1 MKMNYKEFLKILG
14 NPEPICFVD
23 NSIKINLNDVPKY
36 INEHEIFFLPNIG
49 GTKIEDITE
58 FKAFFVDLDAGKD
71 SQGNFLTGKKV
82 KVFKSEQWK
91 KINDFV
97 IPPSFVVETR
107 NGLHLYWKIQ
117 EKITLGLWQKIEDAL
132 VKWFGGDTNTKN
144 AAKQLRLPGSFW
156 RKDPKHPYPCKVL
169 KYNDV
174 YTYIASYCKLF
185 NISESTAQT
194 TSEKKNARF
203 RYAKPTLPKS
213 KSISPQVFT
222 NYKQIFDYLT
232 KEISMFDYLQEFYGL
247 AGGNQRSFCCIIHS
261 DKHPSASIFKVDS
274 GVELYCCNATSCGFK
289 GNIIQVV
296 SHLEECSRSD
306 AIKKICEDL
315 HIEYKVDTRLKSM
328 LEDNKHTIID
338 DIQYSHT
345 VLHNSMY
352 RYVRTLKELHDI
364 AIDSLEYSST
374 AGKFL
379 FTASV
384 KHISERMGRRDKK
397 NTTTDI
403 AFLCLL
409 KLIEKVDLDTDN
421 DVPKEYVKYVKQ
433 FQTKH
438 NKDNYIT
445 VFSIPSY
452 TYNVLT
458 ECEDVAKQVKEKG
471 LRKTHFSYEA
481 VANAFDK
488 ETADRVFPQIKG
500 KSVRSIDNFL
510 LQTVNI
516 LLEKDGY
523 FTINTVK
530 NFYSDND
537 VFFREKTYIRQIP
550 AIMQQLNLE
559 KVKASKK
566 IKEQYGILSAGFP
579 YIFIKKSLQEKNPAI

>member
-1 MKMNYKEFLKILG
+1 MNYKEFLKKLG
-14 NPEPICFVD
+14 NPDPICFL
-23 NSIKINLNDVPKY
+23 NNKIKISLEDVPQY
-36 INEHEIFFLPNIG
+36 IDEYNIYFIPNIG
-49 GTKIEDITE
+49 GTKKEDITE
-58 FKAFFVDLDAGKD
+58 FKTFFVDLDAGKD
-71 SQGNFLTGKKV
+71 SKGNFLPGKTV
-82 KVFKSEQWK
+82 KKYKTEQWK
-91 KINDFV
+91 KINSFS
-97 IPPSFVVETR
+97 IPPNIVNETR
-107 NGLHLYWKIQ
+107 NGLHLYWFIK
-117 EKITLGLWQKIEDAL
+117 EKITPELWQKIEDAL
-132 VKWFGGDTNTKN
+132 VNHFDGDVK
-144 AAKQLRLPGSFW
+144 AKHCAKQMRLPDTFW
-156 RKDPKHPYPCKVL
+156 RKESQYPPYPCRVL
-169 KYNDV
+169 KENDA

-203 RYAKPTLPKS
+203 RYAKPTLPKN
-213 KSISPQVFT
+213 KSISPRVFT
-222 NYKQIFDYLT
+222 NYKQVFDYLT
-232 KEISMFDYLQEFYGL
+232 KEISMFDYLQEFYGF
-247 AGGNQRSFCCIIHS
+247 ADSNQHSFCCIIHP

-315 HIEYKVDTRLKSM
+315 NIEYKVDTRLKSM

-345 VLHNSMY
+345 DLHNSMY

-364 AIDSLEYSST
+364 AIDSLEYSSA

-379 FTASV
+379 FTASI
-384 KHISERMGRRDKK
+384 KHISQRMGRHDKK

-433 FQTKH
+433 FQNKH

-488 ETADRVFPQIKG
+488 KTADRVFPQIKG
-500 KSVRSIDNFL
+500 KSVKSIDNFL
-510 LQTVNI
+510 LQTINI

-523 FTINTVK
+523 FTLNTVK
-530 NFYSDND
+530 SFYSDND

-559 KVKASKK
+559 RVKASKR

>member
-1 MKMNYKEFLKILG
+1 MIMHYNEFLKKLG
-14 NPEPICFVD
+14 NPDPICFVD
-23 NSIKINLNDVPKY
+23 NNKVISLKDVPKY
-36 INEHEIFFLPNIG
+36 INEHEIFFLPNVG
-49 GTKIEDITE
+49 GTTIKEITE

-71 SQGNFLTGKKV
+71 SNDNFLSGKKV
-82 KVFKSEQWK
+82 KVFKSEQWE
-91 KINDFV
+91 KIYSFA
-97 IPPSFVVETR
+97 IPPTFVVETR

-117 EKITLGLWQKIEDAL
+117 EKISLELWQRIEDAL
-132 VKWFGGDTNTKN
+132 VDYFDGDVK
-144 AAKQLRLPGSFW
+144 AKHCAKQMRLPGSVW
-156 RKDPKHPYPCKVL
+156 RKDPKYPEYPCKVL
-169 KYNDV
+169 KENDV

-185 NISESTAQT
+185 NISGSTAQT

-203 RYAKPTLPKS
+203 RYAKPTLLKN
-213 KSISPQVFT
+213 KSISPRVFT
-222 NYKQIFDYLT
+222 NYKQVFDYLT
-232 KEISMFDYLQEFYGL
+232 KEISMFDYLQEFHNLVGN
-247 AGGNQRSFCCIIHS
+247 NQRSFCCIIHP

-296 SHLEECSRSD
+296 SEIKDCSRSD
-306 AIKKICEDL
+306 AISIICKNL
-315 HIEYKVDTRLKSM
+315 NIEYKVDTRLKSI
-328 LEDNKHTIID
+328 LEDNKHTITD

-345 VLHNSMY
+345 DLYNSMY

-379 FTASV
+379 FTSSIQ
-384 KHISERMGRRDKK
+384 HIAQRMGKRDKK
-397 NTTTDI
+397 KTSTDI

-409 KLIEKVDLDTDN
+409 KLIEKVDLDTDA
-421 DVPKEYVKYVKQ
+421 DVPKEYEKYVKR
-433 FQTKH
+433 FQNKH

-452 TYNVLT
+452 TYKVLT
-458 ECEDVAKQVKEKG
+458 ECEGVAKQVKEKG
-471 LRKTHFSYEA
+471 LRKTHFSYES

-488 ETADRVFPQIKG
+488 ATADRVFPQIKG

-523 FTINTVK
+523 FTLNTVK
-530 NFYSDND
+530 GFYSDNE
-537 VFFREKTYIRQIP
+537 VFFSEKTYVRQIP

-566 IKEQYGILSAGFP
+566 IKEEYKILSVGYP
-579 YIFIKKSLQEKNPAI
+579 YIFIKKGE

>member
-1 MKMNYKEFLKILG
+1 MNYNEFLKKLG
-14 NPEPICFVD
+14 NPDPICFVD
-23 NSIKINLNDVPKY
+23 NHKIISLKDVPKY
-36 INEHEIFFLPNIG
+36 INEHEIFFLPNVG
-49 GTKIEDITE
+49 GTTIEEIKE
-58 FKAFFVDLDAGKD
+58 FKAFFVDLDAGKISKD
-71 SQGNFLTGKKV
+71 EFLPGKAV
-82 KVFKSEQWK
+82 KKYKSEQWK
-91 KINDFV
+91 KINAFS

-107 NGLHLYWKIQ
+107 NGLHLYWKIK
-117 EKITLGLWQKIEDAL
+117 EKISLELWQSIEDAL
-132 VKWFGGDTNTKN
+132 VNWFGGDTNTKN
-144 AAKQLRLPGSFW
+144 AAKQLRLPGSVW
-156 RKDPKHPYPCKVL
+156 RKDPNYPEYPCRVL
-169 KYNDV
+169 KENDV
-174 YTYIASYCKLF
+174 DTHIASYCKLF

-213 KSISPQVFT
+213 KSISPRVFT
-222 NYKQIFDYLT
+222 NYKQVFDYLT
-232 KEISMFDYLQEFYGL
+232 KEISMFDYLQEFHNLVGN
-247 AGGNQRSFCCIIHS
+247 NQRSFCCIIHP

-296 SHLEECSRSD
+296 SELKDCSRSD
-306 AIKKICEDL
+306 AISLICKNL
-315 HIEYKVDTRLKSM
+315 NIEYKVDARLKSI
-328 LEDNKHTIID
+328 LEDNKHTITD

-345 VLHNSMY
+345 DLYNSMY
-352 RYVRTLKELHDI
+352 RYVKTLKELHDI

-374 AGKFL
+374 EGKFL
-379 FTASV
+379 FTASI
-384 KHISERMGRRDKK
+384 KHISERMGKRDKK
-397 NTTTDI
+397 KISTDI
-403 AFLCLL
+403 AFLSLL
-409 KLIEKVDLDTDN
+409 KLIEKVDLDTDT
-421 DVPKEYVKYVKQ
+421 DVPKEYEKYVRR
-433 FQTKH
+433 FQNKH

-452 TYNVLT
+452 TYKVLT
-458 ECEDVAKQVKEKG
+458 ECDGVAKQVKEKG
-471 LRKTHFSYEA
+471 LRKTHFSYET

-500 KSVRSIDNFL
+500 KSIKSIDNFL
-510 LQTVNI
+510 LQTINI

-523 FTINTVK
+523 FTLNTVK

-550 AIMQQLNLE
+550 AIMQMLNLE

-579 YIFIKKSLQEKNPAI
+579 YIFIKKSQQEKNPAI

>member
-1 MKMNYKEFLKILG
+1 MNYKEFLEKLG
-14 NPEPICFVD
+14 NPDPICFVD
-23 NSIKINLNDVPKY
+23 NNIVISLKDVPKY
-36 INEHEIFFLPNIG
+36 INEHEIFFLPNVG
-49 GTKIEDITE
+49 GTTIAEITE
-58 FKAFFVDLDAGKD
+58 FKAFFVDLDAGKISKD
-71 SQGNFLTGKKV
+71 EFLPGKAV
-82 KVFKSEQWK
+82 KKYKTEQWK
-91 KINDFV
+91 KINSFA

-117 EKITLGLWQKIEDAL
+117 EKISLELWQSIEDAL
-132 VKWFGGDTNTKN
+132 VKWFDGDTNAKN
-144 AAKQLRLPGSFW
+144 AAKQLRLPGSVW
-156 RKDPKHPYPCKVL
+156 RKNPKYPEYPCRVL

-203 RYAKPTLPKS
+203 RYAKSTAPKN
-213 KSISPQVFT
+213 KSISPRVFT
-222 NYKQIFDYLT
+222 NYKQVFDYLT
-232 KEISMFDYLQEFYGL
+232 KEISMFDYLQEFHNLVGN
-247 AGGNQRSFCCIIHS
+247 NQRSFCCIIHP

-296 SHLEECSRSD
+296 SELKDCSRSD
-306 AIKKICEDL
+306 AISIICKNL
-315 HIEYKVDTRLKSM
+315 NIEYKVDTRLKSI
-328 LEDNKHTIID
+328 LEDNKHTITD

-345 VLHNSMY
+345 DLYNSMY

-374 AGKFL
+374 EGKFL
-379 FTASV
+379 FTASIQ
-384 KHISERMGRRDKK
+384 HIAQRMGKPDKK
-397 NTTTDI
+397 KTSTDI

-409 KLIEKVDLDTDN
+409 KLIEKVDLDTDA
-421 DVPKEYVKYVKQ
+421 DVPKEYERYVKR
-433 FQTKH
+433 FQNKL

-452 TYNVLT
+452 TYKVLT
-458 ECEDVAKQVKEKG
+458 ECEGVAKQVKEKG
-471 LRKTHFSYEA
+471 LRKTHLSYES
-481 VANAFDK
+481 VVNAFDK
-488 ETADRVFPQIKG
+488 QTADRVFPQIKG
-500 KSVRSIDNFL
+500 KSVKSIDDFL
-510 LQTVNI
+510 LQTINV

-523 FTINTVK
+523 FTLNTVK
-530 NFYSDND
+530 SFYSDND

-550 AIMQQLNLE
+550 AIMQMLNLE

>member
-1 MKMNYKEFLKILG
+1 MMNYNEFLEKLG
-14 NPEPICFVD
+14 NPDPICFVD
-23 NSIKINLNDVPKY
+23 NNKIISLKDVPKY
-36 INEHEIFFLPNIG
+36 IDKHNIYFIPNIG
-49 GTKIEDITE
+49 GTKVEDIKE
-58 FKAFFVDLDAGKD
+58 LKVFFVDLDAGKISKD
-71 SQGNFLTGKKV
+71 EFLPGKAV
-82 KVFKSEQWK
+82 KKYKTEQWK
-91 KINDFV
+91 KINAFS

-107 NGLHLYWKIQ
+107 NGLHLYWKIK
-117 EKITLGLWQKIEDAL
+117 EEITHELWQKIEDAL
-132 VKWFGGDTNTKN
+132 VDYFNGDVN
-144 AAKQLRLPGSFW
+144 AKHCAKQMRLPGSVW
-156 RKDPKHPYPCKVL
+156 RKVPNYPEYPCRVL
-169 KYNDV
+169 KENDV
-174 YTYIASYCKLF
+174 DTYIASYCKLF

-203 RYAKPTLPKS
+203 RYAKPTPPKN
-213 KSISPQVFT
+213 KSISPRVFT
-222 NYKQIFDYLT
+222 NYKQVFDYLT
-232 KEISMFDYLQEFYGL
+232 KEISMFDYLQEFHNLVGN
-247 AGGNQRSFCCIIHS
+247 NQRSFCCVIHP

-296 SHLEECSRSD
+296 SELKDCSRSD
-306 AIKKICEDL
+306 AISIICKNL
-315 HIEYKVDTRLKSM
+315 NIEYKVDTRLKSI
-328 LEDNKHTIID
+328 LEDNKHTITD

-345 VLHNSMY
+345 DLYNSMY

-374 AGKFL
+374 EGKFL
-379 FTASV
+379 FTASIQ
-384 KHISERMGRRDKK
+384 HIAQRMGKPDKK
-397 NTTTDI
+397 KTSTDI

-409 KLIEKVDLDTDN
+409 KLIEKVDLDTDA
-421 DVPKEYVKYVKQ
+421 DVPKEYERYVKR
-433 FQTKH
+433 FQNKL

-452 TYNVLT
+452 TYKVLT
-458 ECEDVAKQVKEKG
+458 ECEGVAKQVKEKG
-471 LRKTHFSYEA
+471 LRKTHLSYES

-500 KSVRSIDNFL
+500 KPVRSIDNFL
-510 LQTVNI
+510 IQTVNI

-523 FTINTVK
+523 FTLNTVK
-530 NFYSDND
+530 GFYNDNE
-537 VFFREKTYIRQIP
+537 VFFSEKTYIRQIP

-579 YIFIKKSLQEKNPAI
+579 YIFRKKS